1 MTFKVFL
8 VDDDVG
14 IQKAMS
20 RLLRAEGYEF
30 RSYST
35 AMEFL
40 ADDTNAEPGCVIL
53 DLNLP
58 EIDGLQ
64 LQQHMAS
71 KSAPRPII
79 FVSGMG
85 DVPSSVSAM
94 KAGAIDFLT
103 KPVQRQALVAAIER
117 AREEDSKI
125 RCSRVERQAVEQRLA
140 KLTPREKEVL
150 GYVVAGRLNKQIAA
164 ELGTVEKTIKVHRGR
179 MMVKLGIRSV
189 AELVRF
195 TERAGLQP
203 RI

>member
-14 IQKAMS
+14 VQKAIS
-20 RLLRAEGYEF
+20 RLLRAAGYEAC
-30 RSYST
+30 SYGT
-35 AMEFL
+35 AQEFL
-40 ADDTNAEPGCVIL
+40 DDYTATEPGCVIL

-58 EIDGLQ
+58 EIDGLE
-64 LQQHMAS
+64 LQEKLS
-71 KSAPRPII
+71 VGGGNRPVI
-79 FVSGMG
+79 FVSGAG
-85 DVPSSVSAM
+85 DVSTSVRAM

-103 KPVQRQALVAAIER
+103 KPVEQQALIAAIER
-117 AREEDSKI
+117 AREQDSQARRSKED
-125 RCSRVERQAVEQRLA
+125 REAWEGRLA

-150 GYVVAGRLNKQIAA
+150 SYVVAGRLNKQIAA
-164 ELGTVEKTIKVHRGR
+164 SLGTVEKTIKVHRGR
-179 MMVKLGIRSV
+179 MMAKLGIRSV